1 MEGKTAIFYCG
12 NQGKY
17 LGEIRVY
24 EAEGAAQVKASIH
37 YLNAQYPEDATM
49 KAKVD
54 QAVAEI
60 NNLGKRIAA
69 QLATPPAGSAAAV
82 ESKPKTFLGA
92 GACKECHESEYAV
105 WAGSKH
111 ALAMQT
117 LVEKQSDYNPECVK
131 CHVVGF
137 GKPGGF
143 VDARSTAQL
152 GERAVRSVP
161 RAGGATRG
169 GSHRGLRESGE
180 GDLPRL
186 PHQGPQPQFR
196 LRDLLAPDQAPR
208 MSPITGRILAI
219 DPGRV
224 RIGLALSDP
233 SGMLASGLDTLISK
247 GRRQDLEALVALA
260 REREVAEIVVGC
272 PRNMDGSSGNMTE
285 FAERLAAE
293 LGEATG
299 LPVRLWDERLSSA
312 QAERALIQGD
322 VRREDRREK
331 RDRVA
336 AILILQGYLDW
347 RSTAESST

>member
-1 MEGKTAIFYCG
+1 
-12 NQGKY
+12 
-17 LGEIRVY
+17 
-24 EAEGAAQVKASIH
+24 
-37 YLNAQYPEDATM
+37 
-49 KAKVD
+49 
-54 QAVAEI
+54 
-60 NNLGKRIAA
+60 
-69 QLATPPAGSAAAV
+69 
-82 ESKPKTFLGA
+82 
-92 GACKECHESEYAV
+92 
-105 WAGSKH
+105 
-111 ALAMQT
+111 
-117 LVEKQSDYNPECVK
+117 
-131 CHVVGF
+131 
-137 GKPGGF
+137 
-143 VDARSTAQL
+143 
-152 GERAVRSVP
+152 
-161 RAGGATRG
+161 
-169 GSHRGLRESGE
+169 
-180 GDLPRL
+180 
-186 PHQGPQPQFR
+186 
-196 LRDLLAPDQAPR
+196 

-224 RIGLALSDP
+224 RIGLAISDP

-247 GRRQDLEALVALA
+247 GRRQDLEALVALV